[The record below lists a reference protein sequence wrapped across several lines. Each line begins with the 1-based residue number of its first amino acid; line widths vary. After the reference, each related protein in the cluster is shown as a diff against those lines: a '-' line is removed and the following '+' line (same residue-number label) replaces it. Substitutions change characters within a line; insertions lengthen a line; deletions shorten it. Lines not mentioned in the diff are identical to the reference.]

1 MRLITRPGIVFA
13 TICGVRLLIP
23 TRAASESCPNIFQL
37 NLISAIIWGSIEKN
51 LPVDE
56 AKKAIKALTKK
67 TEEEV
72 DALWDSTVQAFLERG
87 YLIPA
92 EDDKG

>member
-1 MRLITRPGIVFA
+1 MRLSARPGIVF
-13 TICGVRLLIP
+13 TKICGVRLLIP
-23 TRAASESCPNIFQL
+23 TRAASESCPHIFQL

-56 AKKAIKALTKK
+56 AKKAIGTLTKK

-72 DALWDSTVQAFLERG
+72 DALWDSTVKVFLERG
-87 YLIPA
+87 YLVPA
-92 EDDKG
+92 EDDEA